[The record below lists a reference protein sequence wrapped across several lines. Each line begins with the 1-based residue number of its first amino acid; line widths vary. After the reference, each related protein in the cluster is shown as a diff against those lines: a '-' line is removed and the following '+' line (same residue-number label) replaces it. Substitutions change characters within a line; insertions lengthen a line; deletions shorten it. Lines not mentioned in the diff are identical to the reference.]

1 MGMMAN
7 FFTCYKYTVTVDL
20 MVLDIYKINP
30 DTEEP
35 ELVFENLDQADLIW
49 EEEQPGSTHATKLRG
64 IVTADES
71 SEHVQNLWRIMQS
84 EDIRLE
90 QEGFV
95 VNGHKFYPKF
105 VERLDHF
112 NIILKFLFNCTT
124 NNQIDTYTIIACHIF
139 TFTLTNQIDS
149 FPGSL
154 GSCHDVCHENGLQ

>member
-35 ELVFENLDQADLIW
+35 ELVFENLEQADLIW

-105 VERLDHF
+105 VERFDHF

-124 NNQIDTYTIIACHIF
+124 NNQIDTYNSMSYFHF
-139 TFTLTNQIDS
+139 YSDS
-149 FPGSL
+149 S
-154 GSCHDVCHENGLQ
+154 N